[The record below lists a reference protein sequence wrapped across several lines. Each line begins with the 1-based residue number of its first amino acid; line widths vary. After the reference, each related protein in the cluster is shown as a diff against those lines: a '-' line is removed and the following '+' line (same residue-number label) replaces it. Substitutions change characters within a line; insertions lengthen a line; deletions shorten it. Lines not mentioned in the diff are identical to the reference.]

1 MKTYTFA
8 TALVAVVQATHIVY
22 REDVDANL
30 YKVDHADYPFAFPWP
45 KESPICGGS
54 MVSP

>member
-22 REDVDANL
+22 REDVDPNL

-45 KESPICGGS
+45 KEDPICGGS